1 MKHDEVMKR
10 LDKIQSLRGSDA
22 SRILQLIDSGAF
34 YDEISE
40 AEKDLYCE
48 YRHFDRYGMEEVEQL
63 VNGTLHFRLERTPAP
78 EPLDKIQAEV
88 AAMIA
93 DFCRFLPVS
102 EDSDG

>member
-1 MKHDEVMKR
+1 MKHDDVIKR

-22 SRILQLIDSGAF
+22 SRILQLIRAGAF

-48 YRHFDRYGMEEVEQL
+48 YRHFDRYAMEEVEQL
-63 VNGTLHFRLERTPAP
+63 VNGTLHFRLERIPAP
-78 EPLDKIQAEV
+78 EPLDQIQAEV
-88 AAMIA
+88 SAMVA
-93 DFCRFLPVS
+93 GFCRFLPDL